1 MRSAHHNVPGTVAS
15 AVGQPASQVR
25 RLSLYALAGTGL
37 FTVIVLLLHFVRPEY
52 DPVTRFISEYA
63 VTDPV
68 VAGLAFVALALGSM
82 ALLRALDLSLSAEAR
97 SRAGTLLLWIYAV
110 CFFAV
115 GFFPTDEFP
124 TVNPPSWHGI
134 IHAILGLISFACFS
148 AGSLLVSLRLRREP
162 AWQNTAPALTA
173 LSALCVASF
182 FVFYGGL
189 EEVMGLIERI
199 YAALIV
205 AWLALAAAK
214 LRAGASETA
223 AAADSRGPS
232 ADR

>member
-1 MRSAHHNVPGTVAS
+1 MSTPSRIPSWP
-15 AVGQPASQVR
+15 
-25 RLSLYALAGTGL
+25 
-37 FTVIVLLLHFVRPEY
+37 
-52 DPVTRFISEYA
+52 
-63 VTDPV
+63 
-68 VAGLAFVALALGSM
+68 
-82 ALLRALDLSLSAEAR
+82 ALLPWRWRWVPWR
-97 SRAGTLLLWIYAV
+97 SCGRWTSRSPLRPGLAGTLLLWIYAV

-162 AWQNTAPALTA
+162 AWQNTAPALTSP